1 MNVVRPLAVAGFT
14 LAMVVFGAPQAAAA
28 EFQLK
33 PFFGATFGGD
43 STFLF
48 VGPNTLAPNPNFAH
62 LAYGVSGLFIGE
74 IVGVEVDFG
83 HTPGFFQ
90 SSNTLPGVDIVD
102 SGVYTLT
109 GNLVV
114 AMPRHLT
121 QYTLRP
127 YIVGGAGLMHV
138 AFDTTQNVIQVSE
151 PFQAMDLGAGVTGFV
166 TPRIGLSWDVRY
178 FRSIE
183 RTIQNGV
190 SNGGERLSFWRANMS
205 VAIRL

>member
-1 MNVVRPLAVAGFT
+1 MNRIRPLVVTFFT
-14 LAMVVFGAPQAAAA
+14 FTSIVFGARQAAA

-33 PFFGATFGGD
+33 PFLGATFGGD

-48 VGPNTLAPNPNFAH
+48 VGPNTLAPNPNNTH
-62 LAYGVSGLFIGE
+62 LAYGVSALFIGE
-74 IVGVEVDFG
+74 IFGVEVDFG

-90 SSNTLPGVDIVD
+90 SSNTLAGVDIVD

-109 GNLVV
+109 GNVVV

-166 TPRIGLSWDVRY
+166 THRIGLSWDVRY

-183 RTIQNGV
+183 KTIQNGV
-190 SNGGERLSFWRANMS
+190 SFGGERLSFWRANMS

>member
-1 MNVVRPLAVAGFT
+1 MTITRPLVVVGVT
-14 LAMVVFGAPQAAAA
+14 LGLLLLHTPPASA
-28 EFQLK
+28 EWQIK
-33 PFFGATFGGD
+33 PFAGVTYGGD

-48 VGPNTLAPNPNFAH
+48 VGPNALAPNPNHPHF
-62 LAYGVSGLFIGE
+62 AYGVSGLFIGE
-74 IVGVEVDFG
+74 IFGIEADFS

-90 SSNTLPGVDIVD
+90 SSSPSLGVDVVD
-102 SGVYTLT
+102 SGVYTLM

-127 YIVGGAGLMHV
+127 YLVGGAGLMHV
-138 AFDTTQNVIQVSE
+138 AFDTTRNALQVSE
-151 PFQAMDLGAGVTGFV
+151 SFQAMDLGAGVTGFV
-166 TPRIGLSWDVRY
+166 THRVGVSWDVRY

-183 RTIQNGV
+183 RTIQNGA
-190 SNGGERLSFWRANMS
+190 SLGAERLSFWRASMA

>member
-1 MNVVRPLAVAGFT
+1 MKRGQPLAVAGFT
-14 LAMVVFGAPQAAAA
+14 LGLLLLGAQQAAA

-33 PFFGATFGGD
+33 PFIGATYGGD

-48 VGPNTLAPNPNFAH
+48 VGPNTLAPNPNHPH
-62 LAYGVSGLFIGE
+62 LAYGVSGLLLGE
-74 IVGVEVDFG
+74 IFGVEVDFG

-90 SSNTLPGVDIVD
+90 SSSTLPVQVVD
-102 SGVYTLT
+102 SGVYTLM
-109 GNLVV
+109 GNVVV

-127 YIVGGAGLMHV
+127 YLVGGAGLMHV
-138 AFDTTQNVIQVSE
+138 AFDTTGNVFQVSE
-151 PFQAMDLGAGVTGFV
+151 QFQAMDLGGGVTGFV
-166 TPRIGLSWDVRY
+166 THRIGLSWDVRY

-190 SNGGERLSFWRANMS
+190 SLGGERVSFWRANMS

>member
-1 MNVVRPLAVAGFT
+1 MSNIRRVAVGLVTFAIIVCSAT
-14 LAMVVFGAPQAAAA
+14 QAAA

-48 VGPNTLAPNPNFAH
+48 VGPNTLAPNPNNTH
-62 LAYGVSGLFIGE
+62 LAYGVSGLWLSE
-74 IVGVEVDFG
+74 IFGVEVDFG

-109 GNLVV
+109 GNVVV

-151 PFQAMDLGAGVTGFV
+151 QFQAMDLGAGVTGFV
-166 TPRIGLSWDVRY
+166 TRRVGLSWDVRY

-183 RTIQNGV
+183 KTIQNGV
-190 SNGGERLSFWRANMS
+190 SFGGERLSFWRANMS